1 LLLPVRVALHFRQ
14 EIILQISKPV
24 HMLLS
29 YINCVSIYILCIF
42 VIATPPNGMAL
53 FCFENEI
60 LKIGI
65 EIKSFYVKAFYNI
78 GSEKN
83 WIFSAM
89 DQSKGT
95 MTFCVMAKR

>member
-1 LLLPVRVALHFRQ
+1 MLLLDN
-14 EIILQISKPV
+14 
-24 HMLLS
+24 
-29 YINCVSIYILCIF
+29 NCVSIFIVCIF

-78 GSEKN
+78 GSENN

-89 DQSKGT
+89 DQSKGI
-95 MTFCVMAKR
+95 MTFCVMAKK